1 MKATKFNKKQIEMR
15 EFFELKDSVNTIND
29 ISIDFIKTLPPN
41 AIIYK
46 QSVNAIIRNP
56 YILVF
61 NGKTELNIYSLDN
74 LIIVSSLNKR
84 DYKTKYYIYS
94 L

>member
-15 EFFELKDSVNTIND
+15 KFFELKDNVNAIND
-29 ISIDFIKTLPPN
+29 IAIDFINTLPPN